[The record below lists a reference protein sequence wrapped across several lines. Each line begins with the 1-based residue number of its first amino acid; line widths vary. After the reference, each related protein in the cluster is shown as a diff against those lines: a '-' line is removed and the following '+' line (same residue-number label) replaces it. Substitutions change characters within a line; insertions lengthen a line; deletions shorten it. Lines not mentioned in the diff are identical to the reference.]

1 MKQFIISEQEKI
13 RILEMHQ
20 NATSRQY
27 LMEDDKGHT
36 GQVIDIMI
44 PWMKN
49 QTGAVIPAR
58 EAFTKPEYI
67 ATFYYYVGGLE
78 SKAIK
83 DNGNKLV
90 SQITKIVDNITGT
103 EIPTY
108 GAQTYDP
115 ATNTIRG
122 KVVPPSD
129 PKNKYSW
136 DATKTSNYSVT
147 FQDGGVIN
155 PIAVKYKQGN
165 QYTPKQK

>member
-1 MKQFIISEQEKI
+1 MKKIIRLTESDLT
-13 RILEMHQ
+13 RIVRRVINE
-20 NATSRQY
+20 RQY
-27 LMEDDKGHT
+27 LMEDNKGHT

-49 QTGAVIPAR
+49 ETGAVIPAR
-58 EAFTKPEYI
+58 DAFTKPEYTS
-67 ATFYYYVGGLE
+67 TFYYHVGGLE

-90 SQITKIVDNITGT
+90 SQITKIVDNITDT
-103 EIPTY
+103 EIRPY

-122 KVVPPSD
+122 NVVPQSD
-129 PKNKYSW
+129 FKNKYPW

-155 PIAVKYKQGN
+155 PISVKYKQGK

>member
-1 MKQFIISEQEKI
+1 MQQANFLLENRMFNEK
-13 RILEMHQ
+13 
-20 NATSRQY
+20 SRQY
-27 LMEDDKGHT
+27 LMEDNKGHT

-49 QTGAVIPAR
+49 ETGAVIPAR
-58 EAFTKPEYI
+58 DAFTKPEYI
-67 ATFYYYVGGLE
+67 STFYYYVGSLE
-78 SKAIK
+78 GVAIK

-103 EIPTY
+103 EIRPY

-122 KVVPPSD
+122 KVVPQSD
-129 PKNKYSW
+129 FKNKYPW

-155 PIAVKYKQGN
+155 PISVKYKQGKE
-165 QYTPKQK
+165 YIPTQK

>member
-1 MKQFIISEQEKI
+1 MKKIIRLTENDLA
-13 RILEMHQ
+13 RIVKRVINE
-20 NATSRQY
+20 RQY
-27 LMEDDKGHT
+27 LMEDNKGHT

-90 SQITKIVDNITGT
+90 SQITKIVDNITDT
-103 EIPTY
+103 EVRPY
-108 GAQTYDP
+108 GDQTYDP

-122 KVVPPSD
+122 KVVAQTD

-155 PIAVKYKQGN
+155 PISVKYKQGK
-165 QYTPKQK
+165 QYTPTQK